1 MQKVAFHTLGCKLN
15 FSETST
21 IARQFIA
28 AGWDRVAFPEYADVY
43 VINTCSVTE
52 NADKECRTI
61 VHRALSANPQ
71 GKVIIIGCYAQL
83 KPLDILNIP
92 GVDLVLGAN
101 EKFNVIAHL
110 AGLTDQSGPRALACS
125 VDEVHS
131 FYPSWSGGDRTRSFL
146 KVQDG
151 CDYNCSFCTIPLAR
165 GSSRSDTIAN
175 VVRQAQMLVQSGVM
189 EVVLTGVNLG
199 DFGIRGERGVHED
212 RLIDLLLALEKVEGL
227 NRIRLSSVEP
237 NLVTDEMIGLMAS
250 SPRFM
255 PHFHMPLQ
263 SGSDKM
269 LASMRRR
276 YRRDHYAGRVEKIHS
291 LIPGAAVGADVIV
304 GYPGETEEEFRETF
318 DFLHSLPVSYL
329 HVFTYSERDN
339 TRAVE
344 MGNVVPFGVRKQR
357 NRILRNLSLKKSH
370 EFYSARLGV
379 VSPVLFEEENKNG
392 YMYGYTPE
400 YIRVFMN
407 YDKSFANK
415 IISCR
420 LLEIGPDGQVVAAPV
435 ECNDPVT
442 IPAY

>member
-1 MQKVAFHTLGCKLN
+1 MKKVAFHTLGCKLN

-21 IARQFIA
+21 IARQFTT
-28 AGWDRVAFPEYADVY
+28 AGWERVAFPDFADVF

-61 VHRALSANPQ
+61 VNRALTANPQ
-71 GKVIIIGCYAQL
+71 GKVIVIGCYAQL
-83 KPLDILNIP
+83 KPHDILGIP

-101 EKFNVIAHL
+101 EKFNVMAHL
-110 AGLTDQSGPRALACS
+110 AGLSTEGGPRALACS

-165 GSSRSDTIAN
+165 GSSRSDTIDN
-175 VVRQAQMLVQSGVM
+175 VVRQAQILVQSGVM

-199 DFGIRGERGVHED
+199 DFGIRSERGVHED
-212 RLIDLLLALEKVEGL
+212 RLIDLLYALENVEGL

-237 NLVTDEMIGLMAS
+237 NLVTDEIIGLIAS
-250 SPRFM
+250 SRRFM
-255 PHFHMPLQ
+255 PHFHMPMQ

-276 YRRDHYAGRVEKIHS
+276 YRRDHYAGRVKKILS
-291 LIPGAAVGADVIV
+291 MIPGAGIGADVIV
-304 GYPGETEEEFRETF
+304 GYPGETDEEFRETF
-318 DFLHSLPVSYL
+318 DFIHSLPVSYL

-339 TRAVE
+339 TKAAE
-344 MGNVVPFGVRKQR
+344 MGNIVPYSVRKQR
-357 NRILRNLSLKKSH
+357 NRVLRNLSLKKSH
-370 EFYSARLGV
+370 DFFSTRLGL
-379 VSPVLFEEENKNG
+379 VSPVLFEEEKKNG
-392 YMYGYTPE
+392 TMYGYTPD
-400 YIRVFMN
+400 YIRVSMP
-407 YDKSFANK
+407 YDKSFVNK

-420 LLEIGPDGQVVAAPV
+420 LIEIGHDGQVVAAPV
-435 ECNDPVT
+435 ECNDLVT
-442 IPAY
+442 IPVN

>member
-1 MQKVAFHTLGCKLN
+1 
-15 FSETST
+15 
-21 IARQFIA
+21 
-28 AGWDRVAFPEYADVY
+28 
-43 VINTCSVTE
+43 VTE

-212 RLIDLLLALEKVEGL
+212 RLIDLLLALERVEGL